1 MRKRFM
7 QLLNDHAENIGVLL
21 GLSLIL
27 SFVFLDGIILTILA
41 SIFFLIAGIL
51 ILFAYLQSKGWKY
64 KMERKAEERSLN
76 IQIPNFNLYNVI
88 YYSSMTCLIILWV
101 LSEKIERMFH
111 LSNYF
116 FYSFIVLFLL
126 HYIWKFYKAITK
138 H

>member
-1 MRKRFM
+1 M

-64 KMERKAEERSLN
+64 KMEKKAEQRSLN
-76 IQIPNFNLYNVI
+76 IQIPNFNLYNLI

>member
-1 MRKRFM
+1 MRKKFM

-64 KMERKAEERSLN
+64 KVEKKAEERSLN

-116 FYSFIVLFLL
+116 FYAFIVLFLL

>member
-1 MRKRFM
+1 MRKKFM
-7 QLLNDHAENIGVLL
+7 QLLNVHAENIGVLL

-64 KMERKAEERSLN
+64 KMERKAEEQSLN

>member
-1 MRKRFM
+1 MRKKLM
-7 QLLNDHAENIGVLL
+7 QLLNDYAENIGVLL

-51 ILFAYLQSKGWKY
+51 ILLAYLQSKGWKY
-64 KMERKAEERSLN
+64 QMEKKAEQRSLN
-76 IQIPNFNLYNVI
+76 IQIPNFNLYHVI
-88 YYSSMTCLIILWV
+88 YYSTMACLIILWV

-116 FYSFIVLFLL
+116 FYSFIALFLL
-126 HYIWKFYKAITK
+126 HYIWKFYKVITK

>member
-1 MRKRFM
+1 M
-7 QLLNDHAENIGVLL
+7 QLLNDYAENIGVLL

-51 ILFAYLQSKGWKY
+51 ILLAYLQSKGWKN
-64 KMERKAEERSLN
+64 KMEKKAEQRSLN
-76 IQIPNFNLYNVI
+76 IQIPNFNLINVI
-88 YYSSMTCLIILWV
+88 YYSTMTCLIILWV

-116 FYSFIVLFLL
+116 FYSFIALFLL
-126 HYIWKFYKAITK
+126 HYIWKFYKVITK

>member
-1 MRKRFM
+1 MRKKLM
-7 QLLNDHAENIGVLL
+7 QLLNDYAENIGVLL

-64 KMERKAEERSLN
+64 KMEKKAEQRSLN
-76 IQIPNFNLYNVI
+76 IKIPNFNLYNVI

-126 HYIWKFYKAITK
+126 HYIWKFYKEITK

>member
-64 KMERKAEERSLN
+64 KMEKKAEERSLN
-76 IQIPNFNLYNVI
+76 IQIPNFNLYNLI

-126 HYIWKFYKAITK
+126 HYIWKFYKAFTK

>member
-1 MRKRFM
+1 MRKKFM
-7 QLLNDHAENIGVLL
+7 QLLNVHAENIGVLL

>member
-64 KMERKAEERSLN
+64 KMERKAEEQSLN

>member
-1 MRKRFM
+1 MRKKFM

-64 KMERKAEERSLN
+64 KMEKKAEQRSLN
-76 IQIPNFNLYNVI
+76 IQIPNFNLYNLI

>member
-1 MRKRFM
+1 MRKKLM
-7 QLLNDHAENIGVLL
+7 QLLNDYAENIGVLL

-51 ILFAYLQSKGWKY
+51 ILLAYLRSKGWKY
-64 KMERKAEERSLN
+64 QMEKKAEQRSLN
-76 IQIPNFNLYNVI
+76 IQIPNFNLYHVI
-88 YYSSMTCLIILWV
+88 YYSTMACLIILWV
-101 LSEKIERMFH
+101 LSEKIERIFH

-116 FYSFIVLFLL
+116 FYSIIVLFLL

>member
-1 MRKRFM
+1 MRKKFM

-76 IQIPNFNLYNVI
+76 IQIPNFNLYNMI

-111 LSNYF
+111 LRNYF

-126 HYIWKFYKAITK
+126 HYIRKFYKAITK